1 MQLVKDNLVSIVF
14 AAIAIACLWKGLQRP
29 EWLAIAVAFGAIA
42 LLLMKKRS
50 V

>member
-14 AAIAIACLWKGLQRP
+14 GAIAVACFWKGLQRA
-29 EWLAIAVAFGAIA
+29 EWLAIGVVFAAIA
-42 LLLMKKRS
+42 LLLMKRRS

>member
-14 AAIAIACLWKGLQRP
+14 AAIAIACLWKGLKRL
-29 EWLAIAVAFGAIA
+29 EGWAIGVVFGAIA
-42 LLLMKKRS
+42 LLLMKRRS